1 MNLVPDLLT
10 TVGRLRRGEVPT
22 LIERQALLDGARE
35 GMMYAGF
42 AMHLIDGHIADL
54 TRLLSGIEKISL
66 MASSPATVVVPSARP
81 WAICPACRICTA
93 TSGPAMPS
101 WPPCPWA

>member
-42 AMHLIDGHIADL
+42 AMHLIDGH
-54 TRLLSGIEKISL
+54 
-66 MASSPATVVVPSARP
+66 MAT
-81 WAICPACRICTA
+81 
-93 TSGPAMPS
+93 
-101 WPPCPWA
+101 